1 MFSTEY
7 LTHCCQRSE
16 HYVQI
21 SVTMCFY
28 ISLLLSNSNSL
39 PLHWK
44 HILTIPIS
52 CNCRTLV
59 LWLNFCFMVNLSLTT
74 NFSANSDLS
83 THLRIPNS
91 VLVMVLSMWSLKW
104 FIIQIDQSTINWR
117 KKKMF
122 FQLFK
127 EGYICLRISH
137 SKFWMAEEKGNMK
150 IFSLKTSAIIHFC

>member
-1 MFSTEY
+1 MKSFYIVMFSTEY
-7 LTHCCQRSE
+7 LAHCCQRSE

-74 NFSANSDLS
+74 NFSANSDWS

-91 VLVMVLSMWSLKW
+91 VLVMVKSMWSLKLLASLW
-104 FIIQIDQSTINWR
+104 RCSCSTSDLRYIDIQSRHLGLSVLINSR
-117 KKKMF
+117 KCF
-122 FQLFK
+122 ECFK
-127 EGYICLRISH
+127 QV
-137 SKFWMAEEKGNMK
+137 
-150 IFSLKTSAIIHFC
+150 

>member
-7 LTHCCQRSE
+7 LAHCCQRSE

-59 LWLNFCFMVNLSLTT
+59 LWLNFCFMDNLSLTT

-91 VLVMVLSMWSLKW
+91 VLVMVKSMWSLKL
-104 FIIQIDQSTINWR
+104 FIIQIDWSTINWR
-117 KKKMF
+117 KKKCSF
-122 FQLFK
+122 NF
-127 EGYICLRISH
+127 
-137 SKFWMAEEKGNMK
+137 SKKD
-150 IFSLKTSAIIHFC
+150 IFVLEFLTPSFGWRKKREIWKYFLWKHPQ

>member
-1 MFSTEY
+1 MNIIFKY
-7 LTHCCQRSE
+7 RWQC
-16 HYVQI
+16 V
-21 SVTMCFY
+21 FY

-83 THLRIPNS
+83 THLRILKFCS
-91 VLVMVLSMWSLKW
+91 CHGLVNVVPEIIFYSNWSIDNQLK
-104 FIIQIDQSTINWR
+104 
-117 KKKMF
+117 KEKMF

-150 IFSLKTSAIIHFC
+150 IFSLKTSAIIRFC